1 MNSCREFEGKNVEK
15 AVELACQQL
24 NISKSQLK
32 YDILSN
38 GSSGIFSIIRS
49 KKAKIR
55 VILDSSSKNKQKV
68 INLVDEAFGVNKEPI
83 ESRDSGEKKEE
94 HKDERK
100 EKKVEKKP
108 ERAVERKPEK
118 KPEKKEFQ
126 ERKARDH
133 ASQPRV
139 KKEVPE
145 DLEDL
150 EDDEDDTPKEKIISD
165 FYKGK
170 TPEAIGEEVIR
181 KIMAYVS
188 DSFGILIESDG
199 TNMTYHVT
207 SDDSAVIIGKRGQN
221 LEAMQYLVDK
231 IVNKHTLEKKR
242 VLIDVEGY
250 LEKRRENLERM
261 AVRMSDKVSKTGK
274 PSTISQMSS
283 QDRRIVHLALKDNKS
298 VRTQSMG
305 EGYFR
310 RLVIFPKKAKGRK
323 KTPKE

>member
-15 AVELACQQL
+15 AVELACKEL
-24 NISKSQLK
+24 NISKNQLK
-32 YDILSN
+32 YDIISN

-55 VILDSSSKNKQKV
+55 VTLDSPSKNKQKV
-68 INLVDEAFGVNKEPI
+68 INLVDEAFGVKKSSP
-83 ESRDSGEKKEE
+83 ESPEA
-94 HKDERK
+94 DERK
-100 EKKVEKKP
+100 EERKENKSEKKP
-108 ERAVERKPEK
+108 ERSFERKPEK
-118 KPEKKEFQ
+118 KQDKKEFPEKK
-126 ERKARDH
+126 
-133 ASQPRV
+133 PREQVHQVKV
-139 KKEVPE
+139 KKEVVDE
-145 DLEDL
+145 FDDL
-150 EDDEDDTPKEKIISD
+150 DDEDDDTPKEKIISD

-199 TNMTYHVT
+199 TNLTYHVS

-261 AVRMSDKVSKTGK
+261 AIRMSDKVRKTGK

-305 EGYFR
+305 EGYYR

>member
-24 NISKSQLK
+24 NISKNQLK
-32 YDILSN
+32 YDIISN
-38 GSSGIFSIIRS
+38 GSSGIFSIIRN

-55 VILDSSSKNKQKV
+55 VTLDTTSKSKQKV
-68 INLVDEAFGVNKEPI
+68 MSLVDEAFGVKSVRQDAPEKEDV
-83 ESRDSGEKKEE
+83 S
-94 HKDERK
+94 ERK
-100 EKKVEKKP
+100 
-108 ERAVERKPEK
+108 
-118 KPEKKEFQ
+118 Q
-126 ERKARDH
+126 ERKQEQKPHRRPER
-133 ASQPRV
+133 SQESKDNSDRKSKEHV
-139 KKEVPE
+139 QQVKIKKEYIANNIDDE
-145 DLEDL
+145 
-150 EDDEDDTPKEKIISD
+150 EDDEEPKEKIISD

-181 KIMAYVS
+181 KILAYVS
-188 DSFGILIESDG
+188 DSFGIAVESDG
-199 TNMTYHVT
+199 ENITYHVS

-221 LEAMQYLVDK
+221 LESMQYIVDK

-261 AVRMSDKVSKTGK
+261 AIRMSDKVRKTGK

-305 EGYFR
+305 EGYYR
-310 RLVIFPKKAKGRK
+310 RLVIFPKKTKSRK
-323 KTPKE
+323 KNPPKE

>member
-15 AVELACQQL
+15 AVELACEQL

-32 YDILSN
+32 YDIISS
-38 GSSGIFSIIRS
+38 GSSGIFSIIRN

-55 VILDSSSKNKQKV
+55 VTLDNTSKNKQKV
-68 INLVDEAFGVNKEPI
+68 INLVDEAFGV
-83 ESRDSGEKKEE
+83 KKEIPE
-94 HKDERK
+94 QSEPEERK
-100 EKKVEKKP
+100 ERKQEKKAERNPERKAEKKVDKK
-108 ERAVERKPEK
+108 EFFERKP
-118 KPEKKEFQ
+118 KE
-126 ERKARDH
+126 
-133 ASQPRV
+133 QPPQPKV
-139 KKEVPE
+139 KKEVVP
-145 DLEDL
+145 DFDG
-150 EDDEDDTPKEKIISD
+150 EDDDEEDTPKEKIISD

-181 KIMAYVS
+181 KITAYVS
-188 DSFGILIESDG
+188 DSFGIVVESDG
-199 TNMTYHVT
+199 VNITYHVT

-261 AVRMSDKVSKTGK
+261 AIRMSDKVRKTGK

-283 QDRRIVHLALKDNKS
+283 QDRRIVHLALKDNKN

-305 EGYFR
+305 EGYYR
-310 RLVIFPKKAKGRK
+310 RLVIFPKKTRSRK

>member
-24 NISKSQLK
+24 NISKNQLK
-32 YDILSN
+32 YDIISN
-38 GSSGIFSIIRS
+38 GSSGIFSIIRN

-55 VILDSSSKNKQKV
+55 VTLDTTSKNKQKV
-68 INLVDEAFGVNKEPI
+68 INLVDEAFGVKKFRQETPEKEDVQ
-83 ESRDSGEKKEE
+83 ELKQ
-94 HKDERK
+94 ERK
-100 EKKVEKKP
+100 Q
-108 ERAVERKPEK
+108 ERKPERR
-118 KPEKKEFQ
+118 PERNVETKERY
-126 ERKARDH
+126 ERKPNEH
-133 ASQPRV
+133 
-139 KKEVPE
+139 VPQQKSKNE
-145 DLEDL
+145 YVTDKIDE
-150 EDDEDDTPKEKIISD
+150 EDDEETPKEKIISD

-181 KIMAYVS
+181 KILAYVS
-188 DSFGILIESDG
+188 DSFGIGVESDG
-199 TNMTYHVT
+199 ENLTYHVS

-221 LEAMQYLVDK
+221 LESMQYIVDK

-261 AVRMSDKVSKTGK
+261 AIRMSDKVKKTGK

-305 EGYFR
+305 EGYYR
-310 RLVIFPKKAKGRK
+310 RLVIFPKKAKSRK
-323 KTPKE
+323 KTPPKE

>member
-15 AVELACQQL
+15 AVELACEQL

-32 YDILSN
+32 YDIISS
-38 GSSGIFSIIRS
+38 GSSGIFSIIRN

-55 VILDSSSKNKQKV
+55 VTLDNTSKNKQKV
-68 INLVDEAFGVNKEPI
+68 INLVDEAFGV
-83 ESRDSGEKKEE
+83 KKEIPE
-94 HKDERK
+94 QSEPEERK
-100 EKKVEKKP
+100 ERKQEKKAERNPERKAEKKVDKK
-108 ERAVERKPEK
+108 EFFERKP
-118 KPEKKEFQ
+118 KEQ
-126 ERKARDH
+126 AP
-133 ASQPRV
+133 QPKV
-139 KKEVPE
+139 KKEVVP
-145 DLEDL
+145 DFDG
-150 EDDEDDTPKEKIISD
+150 EDDDEEETPKEKIISD

-181 KIMAYVS
+181 KITAYVS
-188 DSFGILIESDG
+188 DSFGIVVESDG
-199 TNMTYHVT
+199 VNITYHVT

-231 IVNKHTLEKKR
+231 IVNKHTLDKKR

-261 AVRMSDKVSKTGK
+261 AIRMSDKVRKTGK

-305 EGYFR
+305 EGYYR
-310 RLVIFPKKAKGRK
+310 RLVIFPKKTRSRK

>member
-24 NISKSQLK
+24 NISKNQLK
-32 YDILSN
+32 YDIISN
-38 GSSGIFSIIRS
+38 GSSGIFSIIRN

-55 VILDSSSKNKQKV
+55 VTLDTTAKSKQKV
-68 INLVDEAFGVNKEPI
+68 INLVDEAFGVKSVRQDSPEKEDVP
-83 ESRDSGEKKEE
+83 
-94 HKDERK
+94 ERK
-100 EKKVEKKP
+100 QERKQEGRQEKRP
-108 ERAVERKPEK
+108 ERRPERNPESKDNFERKPKEHVHQPK
-118 KPEKKEFQ
+118 IKKEYV
-126 ERKARDH
+126 ADNI
-133 ASQPRV
+133 
-139 KKEVPE
+139 
-145 DLEDL
+145 DG
-150 EDDEDDTPKEKIISD
+150 EDDDEAPKEKIISD

-181 KIMAYVS
+181 IILAYVS
-188 DSFGILIESDG
+188 DSFGIVVESDG
-199 TNMTYHVT
+199 ENLTYHVS

-221 LEAMQYLVDK
+221 LESMQYIVDK

-261 AVRMSDKVSKTGK
+261 AIRMSDKVRKTGK

-305 EGYFR
+305 EGYYR
-310 RLVIFPKKAKGRK
+310 RLVIFPKKTKSRK
-323 KTPKE
+323 KTPPKE

>member
-15 AVELACQQL
+15 AVELACEQL

-32 YDILSN
+32 YDIISS
-38 GSSGIFSIIRS
+38 GSSGIFSIIRN

-55 VILDSSSKNKQKV
+55 VTLDNTSKNKQKV
-68 INLVDEAFGVNKEPI
+68 INLVDEAFGV
-83 ESRDSGEKKEE
+83 KKEIPE
-94 HKDERK
+94 QSEPEERK
-100 EKKVEKKP
+100 ERKQEKKAERNPERKAEKKVDKK
-108 ERAVERKPEK
+108 EFFERKP
-118 KPEKKEFQ
+118 KEQ
-126 ERKARDH
+126 AP
-133 ASQPRV
+133 QPKV
-139 KKEVPE
+139 KKEVVP
-145 DLEDL
+145 DFDG
-150 EDDEDDTPKEKIISD
+150 EDDDEEDTPKEKIISD

-181 KIMAYVS
+181 KITAYVS
-188 DSFGILIESDG
+188 DSFGIVVESDG
-199 TNMTYHVT
+199 VNITYHVT

-231 IVNKHTLEKKR
+231 IVNKHTLDKKR

-261 AVRMSDKVSKTGK
+261 AIRMSDKVRKTGK

-305 EGYFR
+305 EGYYR
-310 RLVIFPKKAKGRK
+310 RLVIFPKKTRSRK

>member
-24 NISKSQLK
+24 NISKNQLK
-32 YDILSN
+32 YDIISN
-38 GSSGIFSIIRS
+38 GSSGIFSIIRN

-55 VILDSSSKNKQKV
+55 VTLDTTSKNKQKV
-68 INLVDEAFGVNKEPI
+68 ISLVDEAFGV
-83 ESRDSGEKKEE
+83 
-94 HKDERK
+94 
-100 EKKVEKKP
+100 KKP
-108 ERAVERKPEK
+108 RQETPEK
-118 KPEKKEFQ
+118 EDVQEIKQ
-126 ERKARDH
+126 ERKQERRPERNAEAKERYDRKPKDH
-133 ASQPRV
+133 VPQPKV
-139 KKEVPE
+139 KNEYIADINDV
-145 DLEDL
+145 
-150 EDDEDDTPKEKIISD
+150 EDDEEAPKEKIISD

-181 KIMAYVS
+181 KILAYVS
-188 DSFGILIESDG
+188 DSFGIGVESDG
-199 TNMTYHVT
+199 ENLTYHVS

-221 LEAMQYLVDK
+221 LESMQYIVDK

-261 AVRMSDKVSKTGK
+261 AIRMSDKVKKTGK

-305 EGYFR
+305 EGYYR
-310 RLVIFPKKAKGRK
+310 RLVIFPKKAKSRK
-323 KTPKE
+323 KTPPKE